1 MQIRNLN
8 PMKTYATGTIL
19 LAFFLSLISFTHRSN
34 GSSEGFTGATS
45 AHHNIF
51 NRVYHNIS
59 SQGAMLSEEVFQLA
73 CTGFQKLS
81 AEGRLSNDSI
91 LTIIDFSKSSRE
103 KRMFVIDLKSEKML
117 FNNVVAH
124 GKNTGLEY
132 AKYFSNT
139 PSSHQSSLGFYIT
152 DKPYQGSNG
161 YSLALEG
168 IEPGFNDKARE
179 RAIVIHGAPYANEK
193 IIQQKGYLGRSFG
206 CPALPVSINKKIIDQ
221 IKEGNCMFVYYPNST
236 YLKKSK
242 LLNG

>member
-1 MQIRNLN
+1 MKIRNLN
-8 PMKTYATGTIL
+8 SMKTYATGTIL
-19 LAFFLSLISFTHRSN
+19 LAFFLSLISFSHRSN
-34 GSSEGFTGATS
+34 GSSGRLTETVS
-45 AHHNIF
+45 SNLNIF
-51 NRVYHNIS
+51 NRVYKNIS
-59 SQGAMLSEEVFQLA
+59 IQGVKLSEEVFQLA

-103 KRMFVIDLKSEKML
+103 KRMFVIDLKSEKIL

-124 GKNTGLEY
+124 GKNTGMEY
-132 AKYFSNT
+132 AKHFSNS

-152 DKPYQGSNG
+152 DKPYQGRNG

-168 IEPGFNDKARE
+168 IEPGFNDKARV
-179 RAIVIHGAPYANEK
+179 RSIVIHGAPYANEK
-193 IIQQKGYLGRSFG
+193 TIQQKGYLGRSFG
-206 CPALPVSINKKIIDQ
+206 CPALPVSINKKVIDQ